1 MKQIQFTIK
10 HDKLRYGS
18 YPVKEINQIDNKVI
32 HVSIS
37 KTVQFIEYV
46 LVTFNLNEDDDLH
59 EALYEFGSL
68 VGTIISNRY

>member
-10 HDKLRYGS
+10 HNKLKYGS
-18 YPVKEINQIDNKVI
+18 YPVEEINQIDNEVI

-37 KTVQFIEYV
+37 KTIKFKEYV

-59 EALYEFGSL
+59 EAIYEFGCL
-68 VGTIISNRY
+68 VGAIISNRH